1 MRAVVIIGLLTS
13 PLTACSGDDGQ
24 ETSTTLADGVTTLA
38 PASTTTPTTAE
49 TVAGTTE
56 APQDDTTVT
65 STSGPP
71 LGLPLYEIAL
81 RGQGETGDTVVVL
94 LDPESYT
101 TLSDLDLQDVIRD
114 VYDQFPPV
122 AFAHVVDI
130 EDAVDL
136 VVADRNSLTEEELTL
151 LDQHYFARL
160 EEGIRIVYVGPFDQ
174 YPIAILGS

>member
-1 MRAVVIIGLLTS
+1 MF
-13 PLTACSGDDGQ
+13 
-24 ETSTTLADGVTTLA
+24 
-38 PASTTTPTTAE
+38 
-49 TVAGTTE
+49 
-56 APQDDTTVT
+56 
-65 STSGPP
+65 
-71 LGLPLYEIAL
+71 GLPLYEIAF